1 MGDLR
6 VTLGSAA
13 RAELCSAFDSAR
25 DSIEAQFYSIGDA
38 SIVASLND
46 AARRGV
52 AVTLFVEG
60 DRGRYAHRGE
70 HVPQSA
76 HVRDAAAGYEKLFD
90 RSVHVI
96 VEGDELVLEHG
107 KAAVVDGS
115 RAFIATANPNADGF
129 SQPGEVLVEDRA
141 AEDVAVVRAAIEGR
155 GASSQRIIAGPDAAT
170 RQRIASLF
178 DAPVAE
184 RVAME
189 DLSDPQIVGLL
200 IARRQRGLHDEVLV
214 KREGTA
220 TSQSLRVLA
229 ATGVALR
236 TLPGVH
242 MHEKYI
248 DAGDRIY
255 IGSANLTRNGLDEA
269 REVGIIAP
277 AADFGDGA
285 TMLRADFDRMWSRSE
300 PVLRPGPPKL
310 QDAVLGQT

>member
-25 DSIEAQFYSIGDA
+25 SSIEAQFYSVGDA

-52 AVTLFVEG
+52 AVTLFLEG

-90 RSVHVI
+90 SSVHVI
-96 VEGDELVLEHG
+96 VEGDELALEHG

-141 AEDVAVVRAAIEGR
+141 AEDVAVVRAAIEGQ
-155 GASSQRIIAGPDAAT
+155 GTSAQRIVAGPDAAT
-170 RQRIASLF
+170 RQRIASLL

-184 RVAME
+184 RIAME
-189 DLSDPQIVGLL
+189 DLSDPQIIGALV
-200 IARRQRGLHDEVLV
+200 ARRQRGLLDEVLV

-220 TSQSLRVLA
+220 SPASLRILA
-229 ATGVALR
+229 ASGVALR
-236 TLPGVH
+236 TLPGAH
-242 MHEKYI
+242 LHEKYI

-255 IGSANLTRNGLDEA
+255 VGSANLTRNGLEEA
-269 REVGIIAP
+269 REIGVIAP

-285 TMLRADFDRMWSRSE
+285 TALRADFDRMWSLAE
-300 PVLRPGPPKL
+300 PVLRSSPPAL
-310 QDAVLGQT
+310 QDATLGQA